1 MVDFTMGNYTRNI
14 AILIWNTSPTSRDVP
29 SHIPVYVTSVG
40 FGHHTKIVAIQQ
52 LSDSPAGKT
61 FLSAN
66 SSSKEICSL
75 DEDGDI
81 ILWRVVVKQS
91 TYSSKSPG
99 ADCKEVVLV
108 KSTHVLLRS
117 MYPDISDLVC
127 TDFVLDTSNNNY
139 AFISTNYGF
148 IIHYFIKGGGNSV
161 RTFQPGAEINYNRLS
176 KQERVIIERC
186 FGLLKCRFSILQ
198 YVCCVKLGNVPKIII
213 ALRTCRSRYKYR
225 STCYFFLED
234 IFASIRSAHSPPTFC

>member
-161 RTFQPGAEINYNRLS
+161 RTFQPGLPILLRLS
-176 KQERVIIERC
+176 AS
-186 FGLLKCRFSILQ
+186 RFTD
-198 YVCCVKLGNVPKIII
+198 GNINLYSKTNRQ
-213 ALRTCRSRYKYR
+213 AS
-225 STCYFFLED
+225 D
-234 IFASIRSAHSPPTFC
+234 GSIR